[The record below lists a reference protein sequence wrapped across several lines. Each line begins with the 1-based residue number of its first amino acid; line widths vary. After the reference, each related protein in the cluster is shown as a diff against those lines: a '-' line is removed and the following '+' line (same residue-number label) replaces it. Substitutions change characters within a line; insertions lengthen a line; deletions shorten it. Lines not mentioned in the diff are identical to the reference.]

1 MNIKSKVTEV
11 LSTVSNQSANRPFD
25 ILDNQRHPLHTFSFT
40 KCPRLKK
47 QLEAQGV
54 EFNGKTEMSRVCRID
69 QVKLQG
75 DHQVLTLVAPI
86 YKKLLR
92 NRKGSVAFQVRIPK
106 VLSSN
111 PVSLSQACN
120 IPSAVPVVESCG
132 FSVGQYVRTNPSS
145 IQDFKY
151 PRPEFSMAFPSRIG
165 LTEEINPFD
174 FASPIGMDKMVFAP
188 GSEQGVRTQELV
200 NILATFFE
208 FMNQPDKAL
217 LRAILRVEDRLA
229 KFMVAPASTCS
240 HHAYK
245 HGLLEHTVEVC
256 LQAMVT
262 VKDENHLGQAR
273 QQSGQQS
280 SLHSDQQSGSQSDPQ
295 SIPQV
300 DLSMLILQSI
310 LHDLGKLDEYEQMG
324 DGVYT
329 LSGSGLLLGHQIKI
343 ALWADAAAKELGN
356 YDSNR
361 LMELIHGLT
370 AVNRDCTQSGN
381 RTRKTLESIIA
392 NQADR
397 FSATVNSRA
406 SGSWLLANQF
416 CMEV

>member
-11 LSTVSNQSANRPFD
+11 LSSVNNQSANRPFD

-54 EFNGKTEMSRVCRID
+54 EFNGKTEMSRVCRVD
-69 QVKLQG
+69 QVKMQG
-75 DHQVLTLVAPI
+75 DYQVLTLVAPI

-92 NRKGSVAFQVRIPK
+92 NRKSSVAFQVRIPR
-106 VLSSN
+106 VLNTNS
-111 PVSLSQACN
+111 VSLSQPCN
-120 IPSAVPVVESCG
+120 IQRAVPVLESSG
-132 FSVGQYVRTNPSS
+132 FVVGQYVCINPSS

-151 PRPEFSMAFPSRIG
+151 PRPEFSITFPRRIG
-165 LTEEINPFD
+165 LTEGINPFD
-174 FASPIGMDKMVFAP
+174 FASPIGLDKVVFSP
-188 GSEQGVRTQELV
+188 GSEQGVRTQELI

-208 FMNQPDKAL
+208 FMNQSDGAL
-217 LRAILRVEDRLA
+217 LRAILREEDRLA

-240 HHAYK
+240 HHSYK

-262 VKDENHLGQAR
+262 VKDENHLGQVGP
-273 QQSGQQS
+273 QSGQQFC
-280 SLHSDQQSGSQSDPQ
+280 SQSNSK

-310 LHDLGKLDEYEQMG
+310 LHDLGKIDEYEQMG
-324 DGVYT
+324 NGVYT
-329 LSGSGLLLGHQIKI
+329 LSSSGLLLGHQIKV

-356 YDSNR
+356 YDPDR
-361 LMELIHGLT
+361 FMELIHGLT
-370 AVNRDCTQSGN
+370 AVSRDCAQSGN